1 MSDLKGEIILDIDG
15 EEIIVKANEFGWED
29 GGDERVID
37 GDHFTTPEIHLA
49 SIITDAGDD
58 IELTMYV
65 HSDGSIDEPF
75 ISSYNGDQNVE
86 IRSVDLSVDVV
97 GADWDDEPDW
107 DELREEEE

>member
-1 MSDLKGEIILDIDG
+1 
-15 EEIIVKANEFGWED
+15 
-29 GGDERVID
+29 
-37 GDHFTTPEIHLA
+37 
-49 SIITDAGDD
+49 
-58 IELTMYV
+58 MYV